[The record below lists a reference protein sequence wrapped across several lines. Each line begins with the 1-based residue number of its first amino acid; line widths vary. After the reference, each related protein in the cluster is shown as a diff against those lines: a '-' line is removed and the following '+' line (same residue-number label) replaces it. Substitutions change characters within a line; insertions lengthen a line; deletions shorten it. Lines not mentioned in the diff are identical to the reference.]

1 MSRSFLITFAPSAID
16 ILPANQQ
23 MTVEAVF
30 EPAENAIAGD
40 YIGTDV
46 TGARALGNGL
56 NPGTSGVG
64 SGVHVTNG
72 AQSNRIGTD
81 GNGVSGLLTP
91 GQLVGVIA
99 TIPQDNSD
107 VSGTFSKSTIEGL
120 RVLYI
125 DPRFA
130 ASLAQ
135 ASTEPTGTPRVP
147 PYEPPYLAAET
158 TSTVD
163 VAVVW
168 RADGAFPE
176 WPVANVFRLALE
188 DGLWVVVD
196 AIEADPAPEPL
207 DTP

>member
-1 MSRSFLITFAPSAID
+1 MAALVLLVSAFPAACTSAPASHPALERVDELLQLRRDDVRDPAAYEGYFA
-16 ILPANQQ
+16 
-23 MTVEAVF
+23 
-30 EPAENAIAGD
+30 
-40 YIGTDV
+40 
-46 TGARALGNGL
+46 
-56 NPGTSGVG
+56 
-64 SGVHVTNG
+64 
-72 AQSNRIGTD
+72 
-81 GNGVSGLLTP
+81 
-91 GQLVGVIA
+91 
-99 TIPQDNSD
+99 
-107 VSGTFSKSTIEGL
+107 
-120 RVLYI
+120 

-168 RADGAFPE
+168 RADDAFPE

>member
-1 MSRSFLITFAPSAID
+1 MRNVS
-16 ILPANQQ
+16 PAQL
-23 MTVEAVF
+23 T
-30 EPAENAIAGD
+30 
-40 YIGTDV
+40 
-46 TGARALGNGL
+46 
-56 NPGTSGVG
+56 
-64 SGVHVTNG
+64 
-72 AQSNRIGTD
+72 RIGLCATALLAL
-81 GNGVSGLLTP
+81 VLLLPSGCAAAASTHPAIERVDELL
-91 GQLVGVIA
+91 QLRR
-99 TIPQDNSD
+99 DD
-107 VSGTFSKSTIEGL
+107 VRDPAAYEG
-120 RVLYI
+120 YFA

-168 RADGAFPE
+168 RADDAFPE